1 MPRFVLGLF
10 LAVLSVAGFA
20 STFIVGAALTKTCH
34 VSPEALAFLRFL
46 IAGGVMA
53 AWEAA
58 RPPARARLRNLA
70 RRDWADVLWL
80 GPVGTTLMAWCV
92 FMGCAR
98 VSAANASMADALTPI
113 MIFLFGLVKMGW
125 GRVTWCR
132 GRASGNRGQ
141 ASARGVLAR
150 EITALVCGLVGAAL
164 VIQVVTAEGLALD
177 AYSSGDVYVMLA
189 AATWGVYTVYGREP
203 IARLGASLFTM
214 LTMLVG
220 AAALGLVLPFLD
232 LAWPTTPSAWGL
244 VATLGLVSTLLPF
257 WTWNAAQKYLP
268 MSVLGVSAYFTPV
281 FAVALAGIFLGESAT
296 TLQWLGTAFVVLS
309 GILAARR

>member
-92 FMGCAR
+92 FMGCE
-98 VSAANASMADALTPI
+98 I
-113 MIFLFGLVKMGW
+113 
-125 GRVTWCR
+125 
-132 GRASGNRGQ
+132 GRASC
-141 ASARGVLAR
+141 R
-150 EITALVCGLVGAAL
+150 ERV
-164 VIQVVTAEGLALD
+164 
-177 AYSSGDVYVMLA
+177 
-189 AATWGVYTVYGREP
+189 
-203 IARLGASLFTM
+203 
-214 LTMLVG
+214 
-220 AAALGLVLPFLD
+220 
-232 LAWPTTPSAWGL
+232 
-244 VATLGLVSTLLPF
+244 
-257 WTWNAAQKYLP
+257 
-268 MSVLGVSAYFTPV
+268 
-281 FAVALAGIFLGESAT
+281 
-296 TLQWLGTAFVVLS
+296 
-309 GILAARR
+309 

>member
-1 MPRFVLGLF
+1 MPQFVLGLF

-34 VSPEALAFLRFL
+34 VSPEVLAVLRFL

-53 AWEAA
+53 AWTAA
-58 RPPARARLRNLA
+58 QPSARARLRHMT
-70 RRDWADVLWL
+70 RRDWRDVLWL
-80 GPVGTTLMAWCV
+80 GPVGTTVMAWCV

-113 MIFLFGLVKMGW
+113 MIFLVSLAKVGW
-125 GRVTWCR
+125 GQAL
-132 GRASGNRGQ
+132 GRRGQ
-141 ASARGVLAR
+141 APAQGVSAWELA
-150 EITALVCGLVGAAL
+150 ALVCGLVGAAL
-164 VIQVVTAEGLALD
+164 VIQVVTAQGLALES
-177 AYSSGDVYVMLA
+177 YSSGDVYVMLA

-214 LTMLVG
+214 LTMLAG
-220 AAALGLVLPFLD
+220 AAVLAPALPFLS
-232 LAWPTTPSAWGL
+232 LAWPTTPGAWGL
-244 VATLGLVSTLLPF
+244 VAALGLVSTLLPF

-281 FAVALAGIFLGESAT
+281 FAVALAWVCLGEVAT
-296 TLQWLGTAFVVLS
+296 PLQWLGTAFVVLS
-309 GILAARR
+309 GVLAARRAPH